1 MLPTK
6 YQVIKLR
13 IGTEFVGM
21 VREMPEGVEV
31 TLPMCYQL
39 TPINSTTTN
48 CKFYPFAP
56 TNKDVTIK
64 LNEEDIMFRGT
75 CAEQY
80 IPAYD
85 KASSQWMSM
94 LENGTIPLSLFNDA
108 TGVVRDEYS
117 FQDDED
123 EFLDELSDEEI
134 RLMMKDTPDI
144 IH

>member
-1 MLPTK
+1 M
-6 YQVIKLR
+6 IKLVEL
-13 IGTEFVGM
+13 IGTPSLQYHIDNGLSLHENVYRYSSDSFI
-21 VREMPEGVEV
+21 
-31 TLPMCYQL
+31 QL
-39 TPINSTTTN
+39 FSEARDAHRDG
-48 CKFYPFAP
+48 K
-56 TNKDVTIK
+56 IK

-94 LENGTIPLSLFNDA
+94 LENGTIPLSLLNDA